1 MAKDHRRYLLEKE
14 VNSKLFIFK
23 RKLTCSIIFLEYE
36 ATRIAFSAIEAIK

>member
-23 RKLTCSIIFLEYE
+23 SKLTCSIILLEYD
-36 ATRIAFSAIEAIK
+36 ANRALCY